1 MTEPLRPAAAKL
13 YGRSNWIFIATIAS
27 ATLAPTVAEVTAT
40 SSLDVTNM
48 LIDGNEPKPDQ
59 NTNLVEQN
67 RRYGDTVMFQFVGT
81 TTMTGGDLM
90 FQFNQQGAALA
101 DTVKA
106 WEKFSAGGV
115 TGFFA
120 NRNNVAKDVAPA
132 AGQFVD
138 VYPVDI
144 GPGLP
149 VPSGDGEAREGA
161 FKCSYAITSKPALK
175 IAILA

>member
-1 MTEPLRPAAAKL
+1 MAEPIRPAAAKL

-48 LIDGNEPKPDQ
+48 LIDGSEPRPDQ
-59 NTNLVEQN
+59 STNLVDQN
-67 RRYGDTVMFQFVGT
+67 RRFGDTVLYQFLGT
-81 TTMTGGDLM
+81 TTLSGGELM
-90 FQFNQQGAALA
+90 FSFNQQGAALA
-101 DTVKA
+101 DAVKA

-120 NRNNVAKDVAPA
+120 NRGNVDKAVTPV
-132 AGQFVD
+132 AGQFLD
-138 VYPVDI
+138 VYPVEV

-161 FKCSYAITSKPALK
+161 FKCSYAITSKPAFK